1 MKTTL
6 TTRLASLAF
15 ATLVTLAT
23 LVGIDTLAE
32 IEAAAPQMAQAAT
45 TRA

>member
-1 MKTTL
+1 MKTNL

-32 IEAAAPQMAQAAT
+32 IEAAAPQMAQAT
-45 TRA
+45 TASA

>member
-1 MKTTL
+1 MKTPL
-6 TTRLASLAF
+6 TTRLVSIAF

-32 IEAAAPQMAQAAT
+32 IEATAPQMAQADTA
-45 TRA
+45 RA

>member
-6 TTRLASLAF
+6 TTRLASFAF

-23 LVGIDTLAE
+23 LAGIDTLAE
-32 IEAAAPQMAQAAT
+32 VDTAEPQMAQAVTA
-45 TRA
+45 RA

>member
-1 MKTTL
+1 MKTHL

-45 TRA
+45 VSA

>member
-1 MKTTL
+1 MKTPL
-6 TTRLASLAF
+6 TTRLASIAF

-23 LVGIDTLAE
+23 LVGIDSLAE

-45 TRA
+45 ARV

>member
-1 MKTTL
+1 MKTPL
-6 TTRLASLAF
+6 TARLAAFAF

-32 IEAAAPQMAQAAT
+32 VEAAAPQMAQTAT
-45 TRA
+45 AQA

>member
-32 IEAAAPQMAQAAT
+32 VEAAAPQMAQAAT
-45 TRA
+45 DRA

>member
-15 ATLVTLAT
+15 AMLVTLAT
-23 LVGIDTLAE
+23 MVGIDTLAE
-32 IEAAAPQMAQAAT
+32 VEAAAPQMAQAAT
-45 TRA
+45 ARA